1 MQGNAQQ
8 QSAFTGAGNVA
19 NTAAGAATG
28 QQATQLGAL
37 GQAGGLAQP
46 SLAAPG
52 QSYANPL
59 TGQFGNIAGTQGG
72 GTGLSQIGGLQ
83 SQIQQGGQ
91 IQTMTG
97 QQAQEQG
104 LATNLT
110 DLIDSSGVTV
120 SAPGAL
126 QNFVGGVNQWL
137 NTQSGDPKYQ
147 NFANLIGEISSR
159 YASILNQSGGTPTDQ
174 SICATR

>member
-1 MQGNAQQ
+1 
-8 QSAFTGAGNVA
+8 
-19 NTAAGAATG
+19 
-28 QQATQLGAL
+28 
-37 GQAGGLAQP
+37 LAQP